1 MENRTVGK
9 GAILTLATA
18 LVLALA
24 STSALAKPPEGKGK
38 PPKDDGGGKGTAMVT
53 ISGPM
58 VTPKAHSFGLDRDTD
73 QTLILNSWTG
83 DVRGAPVE
91 ISYDFTDD
99 TIGSCLCKDLQGK
112 KQTWDTGGET
122 VSCRG
127 LEGHLNDFAPLSE
140 GDLFPL
146 RWHVAIEVENPGVTS
161 TTNHKG
167 GHSIAI
173 TTDPSTLTATI
184 SGTTEV
190 LWIPEG
196 PSRSG
201 LVTVTW
207 IQDEEQG
214 GKRVRIFQFT
224 PPFKIQVV
232 TDPDENK
239 VQQIMRCESFDD
251 LPITVTVETPT
262 PL

>member
-38 PPKDDGGGKGTAMVT
+38 PPKDDGGGKGTAMVR

-58 VTPKAHSFGLDRDTD
+58 VTPRAHSFGLDRDTD
-73 QTLILNSWTG
+73 RTLILNSWTG

-91 ISYDFTDD
+91 IMYDFAALT
-99 TIGSCLCKDLQGK
+99 TESCLCKDLQGK
-112 KQTWDTGGET
+112 KKTWDTGGEPGE
-122 VSCRG
+122 CDG
-127 LEGHLNDFAPLSE
+127 LEGHLSDFAPLSE
-140 GDLFPL
+140 EDDMPL
-146 RWHVAIEVENPGVTS
+146 RWHVVIEVENPGVTS

-173 TTDPSTLTATI
+173 TTDPSMLTATI

-201 LVTVTW
+201 LVTLTW
-207 IQDEEQG
+207 IKDEEQD
-214 GKRVRIFQFT
+214 GKRVRVFQFT
-224 PPFKIQVV
+224 PQSKIQVL

-239 VQQIMRCESFDD
+239 VRRIMRCEYFDD

-262 PL
+262 PF